1 MSDKNT
7 EIRVKFEIGD
17 IKFEAEGSAD
27 LVERERSIFT
37 TTLLPSAVEAIVR
50 TRGVA
55 QTTQY
60 IEATEQPAM
69 LLTSES
75 NGKHIIPSV
84 NVRTSVDLSKTSLS
98 SFIIDFGRLSDR
110 DFVLVAAYFDEK
122 KNGIR
127 SFTSES
133 VKQYYAD
140 ARRRKYSNNSDLL
153 QRLVQ
158 KGYIMDD
165 PNAEKKIPKSYIL
178 TDTGVQ
184 YIETYQPKSG
194 DEEKPKPTKP
204 RKVRSKKTSVYNS
217 ICADDLNLKNYPEIK
232 IQDSFKKQM
241 MLLLYIVTNEGKGDN
256 FTVADVEYLLTSMMG
271 LPSTKEQIKGVFKRN
286 KVWFKPEQDD
296 DNKYAYRY
304 RLLQGAKDFAQ
315 SIIDGNAE

>member
-84 NVRTSVDLSKTSLS
+84 NVRSHSQTILRGFRPKVS
-98 SFIIDFGRLSDR
+98 
-110 DFVLVAAYFDEK
+110 
-122 KNGIR
+122 
-127 SFTSES
+127 
-133 VKQYYAD
+133 
-140 ARRRKYSNNSDLL
+140 RKYDST
-153 QRLVQ
+153 
-158 KGYIMDD
+158 
-165 PNAEKKIPKSYIL
+165 AES
-178 TDTGVQ
+178 
-184 YIETYQPKSG
+184 
-194 DEEKPKPTKP
+194 
-204 RKVRSKKTSVYNS
+204 
-217 ICADDLNLKNYPEIK
+217 
-232 IQDSFKKQM
+232 
-241 MLLLYIVTNEGKGDN
+241 
-256 FTVADVEYLLTSMMG
+256 
-271 LPSTKEQIKGVFKRN
+271 
-286 KVWFKPEQDD
+286 
-296 DNKYAYRY
+296 
-304 RLLQGAKDFAQ
+304 
-315 SIIDGNAE
+315 